1 MPDDLI
7 LMFAYHFPPE
17 NAIGAARPYRFY
29 KYLRRLGYRV
39 HVITA
44 ADVSG
49 RPDLDAQTVDDPFFT
64 RARQGVGW
72 QIERAIRKVLLPGAI
87 GTQWAVHA
95 SRLAARLIRKEQP
108 TRITVFSTFP
118 PLGAHLA
125 GYWLRR
131 RLGVPWVADYRDP
144 MTANPIYD
152 DWNDFRKAIYR
163 KVERVFMG
171 AADAVIANTDSARD
185 RLVANYPERAS
196 NIHLIWNGFDPEQR
210 LHPLPSDSND
220 RRVVSHVGELYGGR
234 DISPILYS
242 IKRLSQ
248 AGRLETARLKVK
260 LVGPM
265 EKSAIPDPEF
275 MQSGEADGWLSVMP
289 DRVPLSEAQTVVR
302 KSDALL
308 LVQPHAVLQVPGK
321 LFEYLQTGRPIL
333 AYVPRNSPVERILQN
348 SGVPYECIYTASG
361 AEEMD
366 VSIERFF
373 NLNGVQSPPNRWFEN
388 EFNAEN
394 QSRKL
399 ADLIQELHAGAL
411 AESVAR

>member
-49 RPDLDAQTVDDPFFT
+49 RPDLDAQTVDDPFFM
-64 RARQGVGW
+64 RARQGIGW
-72 QIERAIRKVLLPGAI
+72 QMERAIRKALLPGAI

-95 SRLAARLIRKEQP
+95 SRAAVRLIRNEP
-108 TRITVFSTFP
+108 STRTTVVSTFP

-125 GYWLRR
+125 AYWVRR

-144 MTANPIYD
+144 LTANPIYD
-152 DWNDFRKAIYR
+152 DWSDFRKATCR

-185 RLVANYPERAS
+185 RLVANYPARAS
-196 NIHLIWNGFDPEQR
+196 HIHLIWNGFDPEQR
-210 LHPLPSDSND
+210 LHPLPSESND
-220 RRVVSHVGELYGGR
+220 RLVVSHVGELYGGR
-234 DISPILYS
+234 DISPILHS
-242 IKRLSQ
+242 IKRLSRN
-248 AGRLETARLKVK
+248 GRLETARLKVQ
-260 LVGPM
+260 LVGPT
-265 EKSAIPDPEF
+265 EESAIPDPEF
-275 MQSGEADGWLSVMP
+275 MQAGEAEGWLSLTP
-289 DRVPLSEAQTVVR
+289 ERVPLSEAQMVVR

-308 LVQPHAVLQVPGK
+308 LVQPHSLLQVPGK

-333 AYVPRNSPVERILQN
+333 AYVPRNSPIERILQN
-348 SGVPYECIYTASG
+348 SGVPHECIYTGSE
-361 AEEMD
+361 AEEVD
-366 VSIERFF
+366 ASVERFF
-373 NLNGVQSPPNRWFEN
+373 NLNRVQSLPNRWFEN

-399 ADLIQELHAGAL
+399 SDLIQELHLGAL
-411 AESVAR
+411 VESVAR